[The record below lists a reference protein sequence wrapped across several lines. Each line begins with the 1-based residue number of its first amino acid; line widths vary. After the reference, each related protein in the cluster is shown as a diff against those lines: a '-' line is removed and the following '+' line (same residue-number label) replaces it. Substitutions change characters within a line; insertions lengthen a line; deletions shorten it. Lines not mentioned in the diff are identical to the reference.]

1 MFRFAPALAVVVG
14 TLAAPA
20 DNGGADLAIRATH
33 LDLARARDTFGFSVA
48 VANNGP
54 SPARNAEVVVLLPPG
69 VAVRS
74 KETCKISRGGGL
86 ARCALGTINAG
97 GEREVFLLL
106 VSAERQPRVSAI
118 VLSET
123 PDPDAS
129 NNMR

>member
-1 MFRFAPALAVVVG
+1 MLRFASALAVFFG
-14 TLAAPA
+14 ALAASA
-20 DNGGADLAIRATH
+20 DTGGADLAIRGTQ
-33 LDLARARDTFGFSVA
+33 LDLARPRDTFGFSVV

-54 SPARNAEVVVLLPPG
+54 GPARDAEVVVLLPPG

-74 KETCKISRGGGL
+74 KETCKLSRGGGL

-97 GEREVFLLL
+97 ETRGVFLLL